1 MEHLL
6 LHKIYSLAY
15 CLLLKDRPLKLSC
28 VSDVVEIL
36 SILDSSKRC
45 VGNDDERFEQIADV
59 HKGVFKDKTGNQHV
73 CQS

>member
-6 LHKIYSLAY
+6 LHEIYSLAY
-15 CLLLKDRPLKLSC
+15 CLLLRDRPLKLSI

-36 SILDSSKRC
+36 CILDSSKRC
-45 VGNDDERFEQIADV
+45 VRNDDERFKQIGDV
-59 HKGVFKDKTGNQHV
+59 HKGVFKDETGNVHV